1 MQSVTTSLRS
11 PMVSGLVT
19 VALTMIVT
27 LVVGWMY
34 ISPPH
39 RQLVTFYTDDAA
51 SVRGG
56 DSVRVAG
63 IDVGTVKNVSIE
75 PQQVRVQLSVKDD
88 VFIGDQTQVEVRM
101 LTVVGGYFV
110 TLVPLGDRA
119 LGRDT
124 IPMARVTLPYSLIRT
139 LSDATKVTGQVAP
152 RSINES
158 LNQLQQG
165 LTGSNTEVLAKL
177 LQAGNA
183 VSEVMERQRGQL
195 TSILNV
201 SNEYIEQLNGNR
213 ELLEYMISR
222 VAILEET
229 LVLYGKGFGTA
240 IEGMGQITQRLAPVG
255 PWYMSHR
262 QDFLDRMRGVLGEF
276 QTIADRNGVLV
287 RFLRRV
293 RQRMQT
299 TLDAQND
306 GTPPQLLATD
316 LCFPTEG
323 SRC

>member
-11 PMVSGLVT
+11 PMVWGLVT

-27 LVVGWMY
+27 LVVGWVY

-63 IDVGTVKNVSIE
+63 IDVGTVKNISIE
-75 PQQVRVQLSVKDD
+75 PQQVRVQLSVKDN

-110 TLVPLGDRA
+110 TLVPLGERA
-119 LGRDT
+119 LGRNT
-124 IPMARVTLPYSLIRT
+124 IPMDRVTMPYSLIRT
-139 LSDATKVTGQVAP
+139 LSDATKITEQVAARP
-152 RSINES
+152 FNES

-165 LTGSNTEVLAKL
+165 LTGSNTEILAKL

-195 TSILNV
+195 TSILNM

-213 ELLEYMISR
+213 ELLEHMISR

-229 LVLYGKGFGTA
+229 LVLYGKGFGATT
-240 IEGMGQITQRLAPVG
+240 EGLGEITQRLAPVG

-262 QDFLDRMRGVLGEF
+262 QDFLDRVRGILGEF
-276 QTIADRNGVLV
+276 QTIADRNGVVV
-287 RFLRRV
+287 RVLRRV
-293 RQRMQT
+293 RQRMQS
-299 TLDAQND
+299 TLDAQNA

>member
-11 PMVSGLVT
+11 PMLWGLVT

-63 IDVGTVKNVSIE
+63 IDVGTVKNISIE
-75 PQQVRVQLSVKDD
+75 PQRVRVQLSVKDD
-88 VFIGDQTQVEVRM
+88 VFIGNQTQVEVRM

-110 TLVPLGDRA
+110 TLVPLGERA
-119 LGRDT
+119 LGRNT
-124 IPMARVTLPYSLIRT
+124 IPMDRVTMPYSLIRT
-139 LSDATKVTGQVAP
+139 LSDATKITNQVAARP
-152 RSINES
+152 INES

-195 TSILNV
+195 TGILNV

-229 LVLYGKGFGTA
+229 LVLYGKGFGATT
-240 IEGMGQITQRLAPVG
+240 EGLGEITQRLAPVG

-262 QDFLDRMRGVLGEF
+262 QDFLDRVRGILGEF
-276 QTIADRNGVLV
+276 QTIADRNGVVV
-287 RFLRRV
+287 RVLRRV
-293 RQRMQT
+293 RQRMQS
-299 TLDAQND
+299 TLDAQNA

>member
-11 PMVSGLVT
+11 PMLWGLVT

-63 IDVGTVKNVSIE
+63 IDVGTVKNISIE
-75 PQQVRVQLSVKDD
+75 PQRVRVQLSVKDD
-88 VFIGDQTQVEVRM
+88 VFIGNQTQVEVRM

-110 TLVPLGDRA
+110 TLVPLGERA
-119 LGRDT
+119 LGRNT
-124 IPMARVTLPYSLIRT
+124 IPMDRVTMPYSLIRT
-139 LSDATKVTGQVAP
+139 LSDATKITNQVAARP
-152 RSINES
+152 INES

-195 TSILNV
+195 TGILNV

-229 LVLYGKGFGTA
+229 LVLYGKGFGATT
-240 IEGMGQITQRLAPVG
+240 EGLGEITQRLAPVG

-262 QDFLDRMRGVLGEF
+262 QDFLDRVRGILGEF
-276 QTIADRNGVLV
+276 QTIADRNGVVV
-287 RFLRRV
+287 RVLRRV
-293 RQRMQT
+293 RQRMQS
-299 TLDAQND
+299 TLDAQNA

-323 SRC
+323 RRC